1 MTTVRRAL
9 LLSFVERYLML
20 VVALASNL
28 LLARLLTPEQIG
40 VFSVSLAVI
49 GVAQAVRDFG
59 VGNYLIQETELG
71 PEKVATAFTISLAI
85 GLTLFVLVALLAPTI
100 AAWYGE
106 PRMAVTLRIVSL
118 NFLMMPFGTVCLSLL
133 RRKMQFRLAMIANL
147 VASVAGAVTSVLLAW
162 LGVGENS
169 LAWGGVVSQGGAA
182 AIAWWL
188 VRAELP
194 LRVSWTRWREI
205 ARFGGMSSASG
216 IITSVS
222 MDAND
227 LVVGKVLGFEPV
239 AMLSRAQGLSY
250 LVHRDLLGAVRNVAL
265 PALSKAHRE
274 GADLGA
280 QFTRGVANLTV
291 LAWICYGW
299 LACFS
304 LEAVSLLYGS
314 QWLEAVP
321 LVPVFCLAGALGAI
335 NVITPNLL
343 IAVGAVRTMM
353 VLDLF
358 LQPLRL
364 ALIAAAAM
372 WFGTIE
378 ACAWAF
384 CLAAAVSVP
393 AFWVA
398 KRNKVHEDGGHVLRL
413 AGRSLLV
420 AFVTVLPAFATAVSY
435 GLDRSQPLP
444 IWMTLSCV
452 LVGLILGAVMLFW
465 TRHPLSQEPLVAK
478 LCGRLLRR
486 AAD

>member
-9 LLSFVERYLML
+9 LLSLIERYLML
-20 VVALASNL
+20 AVALGSNL

-40 VFSVSLAVI
+40 VFSVSLAVVGI
-49 GVAQAVRDFG
+49 AQALRDFG
-59 VGNYLIQETELG
+59 VGNYLIQEPELG
-71 PEKVATAFTISLAI
+71 PDKIATAFTISLTI
-85 GLTLFVLVALLAPTI
+85 GLILFGLLFLLAPHI

-147 VASVAGAVTSVLLAW
+147 FASVAGATVSVLLAW
-162 LGVGENS
+162 FGVGENS
-169 LAWGGVVSQGGAA
+169 LAWGSVMSQCGAA

-188 VRAELP
+188 VRADLP
-194 LRVSWTRWREI
+194 LRLTWTRWREV
-205 ARFGGMSSASG
+205 ARFGGMTSASG
-216 IITSVS
+216 IVTSVS

-265 PALSKAHRE
+265 PALSKSHRE
-274 GADLGA
+274 GDDLGA

-321 LVPVFCLAGALGAI
+321 LVPVFCLAGALGAV

-353 VLDLF
+353 ILDLF

-364 ALIAAAAM
+364 ALIAAAAT

-393 AFWVA
+393 SFWIA
-398 KRNKVHEDGGHVLRL
+398 KRDKVREDGWQVLRL
-413 AGRSLLV
+413 AGKSLLIT
-420 AFVTVLPAFATAVSY
+420 FVTVLPALATSLWY
-435 GLDRSQPLP
+435 GLDRSQPIP
-444 IWMTLSCV
+444 IWITLLCVVVGVAFGMTS
-452 LVGLILGAVMLFW
+452 LFW
-465 TRHPLSQEPLVAK
+465 TKHPLSQEPPVAN
-478 LCGRLLRR
+478 LRNRLLPM
-486 AAD
+486 AAR